1 MRKKTFMK
9 FASLCATGGFMLQF
23 SGCFGD
29 FWQVL
34 FRNIPI
40 GAGRMVGEL
49 PGTIVTGIIQPTIDA
64 LLGGLGG

>member
-40 GAGRMVGEL
+40 GAGRAVGAL
-49 PGTIVTGIIQPTIDA
+49 PGTIISDFIAPFLSTLTTLTGT
-64 LLGGLGG
+64 